1 MTQPCPIDLHL
12 ISLGQGC
19 RQTCE
24 ALTMWAF
31 PIKEMQPYL
40 NYLNYLHAH
49 LFDCAGTTKR

>member
-31 PIKEMQPYL
+31 PIKEMQPC
-40 NYLNYLHAH
+40 LNYLHAH